1 MCKPCPCPGKWL
13 PTTIVTL
20 LQDCVNRCTCASCG
34 FLCALMKPVIVVV
47 SGQGRHRML
56 NVCMPVSSLLQE
68 LRDIYVVMAT
78 LTQEQVSHLKFK
90 WQLQITVPQL
100 HMYVHIYIALICMCH
115 VSTSPC
121 VYMSYNV
128 LCQGV
133 TVNRIER
140 YIDGAGDYIH
150 SGMRQAQVSTLY
162 QRRNRRVSGCTLHT
176 RVMHPRE
183 TLHAHANANACTS
196 MYTWHTHVYVYI
208 RLWIVGVQISR
219 KNTPWIFGVG

>member
-1 MCKPCPCPGKWL
+1 MTAHHNCHTVARLCKPLYLC
-13 PTTIVTL
+13 L
-20 LQDCVNRCTCASCG
+20 LC
-34 FLCALMKPVIVVV
+34 FFCALIKPVIVVV

-56 NVCMPVSSLLQE
+56 KVCMPVSSLLQE

-90 WQLQITVPQL
+90 WQLQITVTQLHIYVPQL
-100 HMYVHIYIALICMCH
+100 HIYVHIYIALICMCH

-162 QRRNRRVSGCTLHT
+162 QRRNRRVSGCTLHP

-183 TLHAHANANACTS
+183 TLHVHANTNACTS

-208 RLWIVGVQISR
+208 RM
-219 KNTPWIFGVG
+219 